1 VLACENATLSQ
12 AGRFGVE
19 AAQKQLVKV
28 AKTQG
33 GSSPLKTSALKL
45 PIASTPQPPSA
56 KKGTYTA
63 SSSDQ
68 QSTDQPVDDKK
79 KGADDKEV
87 LVDRNN
93 PDKKLWISTSL
104 DPK

>member
-1 VLACENATLSQ
+1 V
-12 AGRFGVE
+12 GV
-19 AAQKQLVKV
+19 
-28 AKTQG
+28 T
-33 GSSPLKTSALKL
+33 
-45 PIASTPQPPSA
+45 
-56 KKGTYTA
+56 GTYTA

-87 LVDRNN
+87 LVDHNN
-93 PDKKLWISTSL
+93 ADKKLRISTSL